1 VLGHRAIVAHAAAGR
16 PAGNVTPPQGVE
28 VGVVGRPPDT
38 EAALVARAQG
48 GDTVAYGSLVRA
60 HQDIAFRV
68 ACLAGGSSADAEEAA
83 QEGFVKAWRALPRFR
98 TGAPFRPWLLAI
110 VANEA
115 RNRRRA
121 AGRRAGLALR
131 AAEEA
136 ERAPGTGGASPE
148 TLVLASARRAAL
160 LAALGALDERDR
172 SVLTCRYLLEL
183 SEAETA
189 AALGCRRGT
198 VKSRT
203 SRALERLRAQA
214 GMEDAA
220 TPPPTTDSPGAGPP
234 GGGTPWA

>member
-1 VLGHRAIVAHAAAGR
+1 M
-16 PAGNVTPPQGVE
+16 
-28 VGVVGRPPDT
+28 VGRPPDN
-38 EAALVARAQG
+38 EAALIARAQR

-68 ACLAGGSSADAEEAA
+68 ACLAGGSAADAEEAS

-98 TGAPFRPWLLAI
+98 TGSPFRPWVLAI

-131 AAEEA
+131 AAEQA
-136 ERAPGTGGASPE
+136 ERSAGGGAGASPE
-148 TLVLASARRAAL
+148 TLVLAGARRETL
-160 LAALGALDERDR
+160 LAALAALDERDR
-172 SVLTCRYLLEL
+172 AVLTCRYLLEL
-183 SEAETA
+183 SEEETA

-203 SRALERLRAQA
+203 SRALERLRAHE
-214 GMEDAA
+214 GVEEVAA
-220 TPPPTTDSPGAGPP
+220 P
-234 GGGTPWA
+234 